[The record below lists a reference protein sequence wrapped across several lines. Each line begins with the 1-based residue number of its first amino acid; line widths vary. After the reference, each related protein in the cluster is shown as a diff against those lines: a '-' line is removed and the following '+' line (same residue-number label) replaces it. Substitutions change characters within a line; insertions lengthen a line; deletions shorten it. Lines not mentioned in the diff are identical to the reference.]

1 MRHWSILL
9 AALAISATPATAQSM
24 APGPLVLAFG
34 DSLTAGYALDR
45 GLGFAP
51 QLQASLRRHGI
62 SATVID
68 GGVSGD
74 TSQAGRARLGWT
86 LDGLPRK
93 PDLVIVELG
102 ANDMLRALDP
112 ALTRA
117 NLDAMLT
124 ELNRRKIKIVL
135 AGMRAAPNLDPG
147 YIVKFEAMYRDLA
160 LKHRATLYPFFLDG
174 AAGQAG
180 MMQGDGMHPT
190 FAGVKAIVTGI
201 LPMVKRAL
209 TKR

>member
-1 MRHWSILL
+1 MRRWSILL
-9 AALAISATPATAQSM
+9 AALTISAAPPPPAR
-24 APGPLVLAFG
+24 PLILAFG

-102 ANDMLRALDP
+102 GNDMLRTLDP
-112 ALTRA
+112 AMTRF
-117 NLDAMLT
+117 NLDVILT
-124 ELNRRKIKIVL
+124 ELKRRKIKVVL
-135 AGMRAAPNLDPG
+135 AGMRAAPNLDPA
-147 YIVKFEAMYRDLA
+147 YITKFDAMYRALA
-160 LKHRATLYPFFLDG
+160 TKHGATLYPFFLENVVG
-174 AAGQAG
+174 RAG
-180 MMQGDGMHPT
+180 MMQSDGIHPT

-201 LPMVKRAL
+201 LPTIKRAL
-209 TKR
+209 AKP

>member
-1 MRHWSILL
+1 MRLWSILI
-9 AALAISATPATAQSM
+9 AALTISA
-24 APGPLVLAFG
+24 APPPPPRPLILAFG

-86 LDGLPRK
+86 LDGLARK

-102 ANDMLRALDP
+102 GNDMLRALDP

-117 NLDAMLT
+117 NLDAILT
-124 ELNRRKIKIVL
+124 ELKRRRIRTVL
-135 AGMRAAPNLDPG
+135 AGMRAAPNLNAA
-147 YIVKFEAMYRDLA
+147 YIGKFEAIYPGLA
-160 LKHRATLYPFFLDG
+160 AKHDATLYPFFLDNVVG
-174 AAGQAG
+174 RAG
-180 MMQGDGMHPT
+180 MMQGDGVHPT
-190 FAGVKAIVTGI
+190 FEGVKTIVTGI
-201 LPMVKRAL
+201 LPTVKRTL
-209 TKR
+209 GNP